1 MDSEETINQAVKLA
15 KDAVIEDEKK
25 NYKSA
30 LNLYIQSLQY
40 FNFFCKYEKN
50 SNIRDLILKKME
62 IYMTRAEILKE
73 LINKKES
80 METKEKV
87 GGGGASTEESKENMK
102 KQIKEFILN
111 KDKNVKWSDVC
122 GLETAKEVLKEA
134 IIFPLKFPK
143 LFNSSALP
151 YKGILLYGPPG
162 TGKTFLALACSNECN
177 MNFFNVSSS
186 DLVSKYQGESEKYIK
201 CLFDTAK
208 EHAPAIIFIDEID
221 SLCGSRTDGENE
233 STRRI
238 KTEFLIN
245 MSGLNNYK
253 NNIIVMGATNTPW
266 SLDSGFRR
274 RFEKRIYIPLPNVYA
289 RMKIFEKY
297 INGNESNGKDQDATE
312 GKSVNVDGSTCGNG
326 SQSNIG
332 KEDIKYFAT
341 VTENYTG
348 ADIDIICRDAV
359 YMPVKKC
366 LLSKFFKQV
375 KRNGQIFYTPC
386 SPGDPDPTKVEKNV
400 MSLNEN
406 ELLLPPLSVQD
417 FKTAISNA
425 KPSLSVDDLKKYEEW
440 TQQYGMNGT

>member
-1 MDSEETINQAVKLA
+1 MDSEETINLAVKYA
-15 KDAVIEDEKK
+15 KDAVVEDEKK
-25 NYKSA
+25 NYKEA

-40 FNFFCKYEKN
+40 FNYFCKYEKN
-50 SNIRDLILKKME
+50 DNIRELILKKME
-62 IYMTRAEILKE
+62 VYITRAADLKE
-73 LINKKES
+73 MINKKETI
-80 METKEKV
+80 ETKEKV
-87 GGGGASTEESKENMK
+87 GTSEEAKESMK

-111 KDKNVKWSDVC
+111 KDQNIKWSDVC
-122 GLETAKEVLKEA
+122 GLETAKEILKEA
-134 IIFPLKFPK
+134 VIFPLKFPK

-162 TGKTFLALACSNECN
+162 TGKTFLASACANECN

-186 DLVSKYQGESEKYIK
+186 DLVSKYQGESEKYIR

-208 EHAPAIIFIDEID
+208 EYSPAIIFIDEID

-238 KTEFLIN
+238 KTEFLIS

-274 RFEKRIYIPLPNVYA
+274 RFEKRIYIPLPNLYA

-297 INGNESNGKDQDATE
+297 INKAKSNDPNEENNTTAH
-312 GKSVNVDGSTCGNG
+312 
-326 SQSNIG
+326 NITN
-332 KEDIKYFAT
+332 EDIKNFANI
-341 VTENYTG
+341 TENYTG

-375 KRNGQIFYTPC
+375 KKNNKVYYMPC
-386 SPGDPDPTKVEKNV
+386 SPGDPDPTKIEKNV
-400 MSLNEN
+400 MSINEN
-406 ELLLPPLSVQD
+406 ELLLPPLTLQD
-417 FKTAISNA
+417 FKIAISNS
-425 KPSLSVDDLKKYEEW
+425 KPSLSLDDLKRYEEW
-440 TQQYGMNGT
+440 TSLYGMNGT

>member
-1 MDSEETINQAVKLA
+1 MDSEETINLAVKYA
-15 KDAVIEDEKK
+15 KEAVVEDEKK
-25 NYKSA
+25 NYKEA

-62 IYMTRAEILKE
+62 VYMTRAENLKE
-73 LINKKES
+73 MLNKKDSIEN
-80 METKEKV
+80 KEKITN
-87 GGGGASTEESKENMK
+87 TEETKENMK
-102 KQIKEFILN
+102 KQIKQFILN
-111 KDKNVKWSDVC
+111 KNNNIKWSDVC

-143 LFNSSALP
+143 LFNSSTLP

-201 CLFDTAK
+201 CLFETAK
-208 EHAPAIIFIDEID
+208 EHSPAIIFIDEID

-245 MSGLNNYK
+245 MSGLTNYK

-274 RFEKRIYIPLPNVYA
+274 RFEKRIYIPLPNIYA
-289 RMKIFEKY
+289 RAKIFEKY
-297 INGNESNGKDQDATE
+297 INQNEN
-312 GKSVNVDGSTCGNG
+312 N
-326 SQSNIG
+326 NIS
-332 KEDIKYFAT
+332 KEDIKQFAT
-341 VTENYTG
+341 LTENYTG
-348 ADIDIICRDAV
+348 ADIDILCRDAV
-359 YMPVKKC
+359 YMPVKKM
-366 LLSKFFKQV
+366 SSF
-375 KRNGQIFYTPC
+375 QIF
-386 SPGDPDPTKVEKNV
+386 
-400 MSLNEN
+400 
-406 ELLLPPLSVQD
+406 
-417 FKTAISNA
+417 
-425 KPSLSVDDLKKYEEW
+425 
-440 TQQYGMNGT
+440 

>member
-1 MDSEETINQAVKLA
+1 MDSEETINLAVKYA
-15 KDAVIEDEKK
+15 KEAVVEDEKK
-25 NYKSA
+25 NYKEA

-62 IYMTRAEILKE
+62 VYMTRAENLKE
-73 LINKKES
+73 MLNKKDSIEN
-80 METKEKV
+80 KEKITN
-87 GGGGASTEESKENMK
+87 TEETKENMK
-102 KQIKEFILN
+102 KQIKQFILN
-111 KDKNVKWSDVC
+111 KNNNIKWSDVC

-143 LFNSSALP
+143 LFNSSTLP

-201 CLFDTAK
+201 CLFETAK
-208 EHAPAIIFIDEID
+208 EHSPAIIFIDEID

-245 MSGLNNYK
+245 MSGLTNYK

-274 RFEKRIYIPLPNVYA
+274 RFEKRIYIPLPNIYA
-289 RMKIFEKY
+289 RAKIFEKY
-297 INGNESNGKDQDATE
+297 INQNEN
-312 GKSVNVDGSTCGNG
+312 N
-326 SQSNIG
+326 NIS
-332 KEDIKYFAT
+332 KEDIKQFAT
-341 VTENYTG
+341 LTENYTG
-348 ADIDIICRDAV
+348 ADIDILCRDAV

-375 KRNGQIFYTPC
+375 KKNNKICYTPC
-386 SPGDPDPTKVEKNV
+386 SPGDSDPTKVEKNV
-400 MSLNEN
+400 MSLSEN
-406 ELLLPPLSVQD
+406 ELSLPPLTVQD

-425 KPSLSVDDLKKYEEW
+425 KPSLSVDDIKKYEEW
-440 TQQYGMNGT
+440 THHYGMNGT

>member
-1 MDSEETINQAVKLA
+1 MDSEETINLAVKYA

-25 NYKSA
+25 NYKDA

-50 SNIRDLILKKME
+50 SNIRELILKKME
-62 IYMTRAEILKE
+62 IYMTRAENLKE
-73 LINKKES
+73 MLNKKEII
-80 METKEKV
+80 ETKEKV
-87 GGGGASTEESKENMK
+87 GNPEDIKENMK
-102 KQIKEFILN
+102 KQIKDFILN

-122 GLETAKEVLKEA
+122 GLETAKEVLREA

-143 LFNSSALP
+143 LFNSSVLP

-186 DLVSKYQGESEKYIK
+186 DIVSKYQGESEKYIK
-201 CLFDTAK
+201 CLFDTAR
-208 EHAPAIIFIDEID
+208 EYSPAIIFIDEID

-245 MSGLNNYK
+245 MSGLNNYE

-274 RFEKRIYIPLPNVYA
+274 RFEKRIYIPLPNLYG

-297 INGNESNGKDQDATE
+297 INKGENNNQMDDK
-312 GKSVNVDGSTCGNG
+312 NVGSTTTTSC
-326 SQSNIG
+326 IG

-341 VTENYTG
+341 ITENYTG
-348 ADIDIICRDAV
+348 ADIDIICRDAI

-375 KRNGQIFYTPC
+375 KKNNKTYYTPC
-386 SPGDPDPTKVEKNV
+386 SPGDNDPTKVEKNV

-406 ELLLPPLSVQD
+406 ELLLPPLTVMD
-417 FKTAISNA
+417 FKTAILNA
-425 KPSLSVDDLKKYEEW
+425 KPSLSLDDLKRYDEW
-440 TQQYGMNGT
+440 TKQYGMNGT

>member
-1 MDSEETINQAVKLA
+1 MDSEESINLAVKFA
-15 KDAVIEDEKK
+15 KEAVIEDEKK
-25 NYKSA
+25 NYKEA

-50 SNIRDLILKKME
+50 SNIRELILKKMQ
-62 IYMTRAEILKE
+62 IYMTRAENLKE
-73 LINKKES
+73 MLNKKETI
-80 METKEKV
+80 ETKEKV
-87 GGGGASTEESKENMK
+87 SSSEEVKENMK
-102 KQIKEFILN
+102 KQIKDFILN

-122 GLETAKEVLKEA
+122 GLDTAKEVLKEA

-143 LFNSSALP
+143 LFNSSTLP

-253 NNIIVMGATNTPW
+253 NNVIVMGATNTPW

-274 RFEKRIYIPLPNVYA
+274 RFEKRIYIPLPNLYA
-289 RMKIFEKY
+289 RMKLFEKY
-297 INGNESNGKDQDATE
+297 VNNTENKDQME
-312 GKSVNVDGSTCGNG
+312 GKNAGAYTST
-326 SQSNIG
+326 SNIG
-332 KEDIKYFAT
+332 KEDIRYFAT
-341 VTENYTG
+341 LTENYTG

-375 KRNGQIFYTPC
+375 KKNNKILYTPC
-386 SPGDPDPTKVEKNV
+386 SPGDPDTTKVEKNV
-400 MSLNEN
+400 MSLNES

-425 KPSLSVDDLKKYEEW
+425 KPSLSVDDLNKYEEW
-440 TQQYGMNGT
+440 TKQYGMNGT

>member
-1 MDSEETINQAVKLA
+1 MDSEETINLAVKYA

-25 NYKSA
+25 NFKEA

-40 FNFFCKYEKN
+40 FHFFCKYEKN
-50 SNIRDLILKKME
+50 ANIRELILKKME
-62 IYMTRAEILKE
+62 IYMVRAESLKKI
-73 LINKKES
+73 INNKEVI
-80 METKEKV
+80 ETKEKV
-87 GGGGASTEESKENMK
+87 GNSEEAKENMK
-102 KQIKEFILN
+102 KQVKEFIM
-111 KDKNVKWSDVC
+111 DKNGNVKWSDVC

-143 LFNSSALP
+143 LFSSSSLP

-162 TGKTFLALACSNECN
+162 TGKTFLALACANECN

-208 EHAPAIIFIDEID
+208 ENAPAIIFIDEID

-245 MSGLNNYK
+245 MSGLKNYE
-253 NNIIVMGATNTPW
+253 NNIIVIGATNTPW

-274 RFEKRIYIPLPNVYA
+274 RFEKRIYIPLPNLHA

-297 INGNESNGKDQDATE
+297 IKNNESNIPND
-312 GKSVNVDGSTCGNG
+312 
-326 SQSNIG
+326 
-332 KEDIKYFAT
+332 DIKYFAT
-341 VTENYTG
+341 LTENYTG

-359 YMPVKKC
+359 YMPIKKC

-375 KRNGQIFYTPC
+375 NKNNKIYYTPC
-386 SPGDPDPTKVEKNV
+386 SPGDTDKTKIEKNV

-406 ELLLPPLSVQD
+406 ELLLPALTAQD
-417 FKTAISNA
+417 FKIAISNS
-425 KPSLSVDDLKKYEEW
+425 KPSLSLDDLKRYDEW
-440 TQQYGMNGT
+440 TNQYGMSGI